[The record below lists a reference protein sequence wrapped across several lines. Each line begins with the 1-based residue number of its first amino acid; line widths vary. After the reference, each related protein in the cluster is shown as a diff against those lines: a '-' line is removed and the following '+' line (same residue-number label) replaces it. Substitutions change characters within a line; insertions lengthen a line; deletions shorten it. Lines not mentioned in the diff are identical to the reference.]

1 MTDKKVPKKLQ
12 TLDTN
17 YESEDSFSDDDS
29 IIEARPPTK
38 TKKVD
43 VIDPEPKKKSNW
55 VMTPARKAAFERA
68 KKNRDDNIARK
79 RKGKEDTEAELQK
92 LKTHLKNKKD
102 AKEAKKQIQELKQ
115 LDTSSEDEAPKK
127 KKPSKKPK
135 KVIYYSSDSETDSD
149 DGNHGSRKKPLQI
162 IVNNG
167 SGNSQPQ
174 VKPPVKKNI
183 LFI

>member
-55 VMTPARKAAFERA
+55 VMTPARKVAFERA
-68 KKNRDDNIARK
+68 KKIV
-79 RKGKEDTEAELQK
+79 T
-92 LKTHLKNKKD
+92 
-102 AKEAKKQIQELKQ
+102 
-115 LDTSSEDEAPKK
+115 
-127 KKPSKKPK
+127 
-135 KVIYYSSDSETDSD
+135 
-149 DGNHGSRKKPLQI
+149 I
-162 IVNNG
+162 I
-167 SGNSQPQ
+167 
-174 VKPPVKKNI
+174 
-183 LFI
+183 